1 MESPPT
7 SSFSSRPRWQ
17 RWLLI
22 AAIVLAVLFATLQ
35 LVGAARQISRV
46 FGHRQDTIAPWMTVG
61 HVARI
66 HRVAPDKLEVA
77 LGLAPGSS
85 GLRPLGAIARDQHES
100 FKAFQ
105 TKVQAAIDQLGGI
118 EPPPQPPG
126 PPPKA
131 PGASP

>member
-1 MESPPT
+1 MESQPA

-22 AAIVLAVLFATLQ
+22 AAIVVAVLFATMQ
-35 LVGAARQISRV
+35 LIGAARQVSRV
-46 FGHRQDTIAPWMTVG
+46 FSHRQDAIAPWMTMG

-66 HRVAPDKLEVA
+66 HRVATDKLEAA
-77 LGLAPGSS
+77 LGLTPGSS
-85 GLRPLGAIARDQHES
+85 GRRPLGAIARDQHYS
-100 FKAFQ
+100 FEAFQ
-105 TKVQAAIDQLGGI
+105 RKVQAAIDQLGGI